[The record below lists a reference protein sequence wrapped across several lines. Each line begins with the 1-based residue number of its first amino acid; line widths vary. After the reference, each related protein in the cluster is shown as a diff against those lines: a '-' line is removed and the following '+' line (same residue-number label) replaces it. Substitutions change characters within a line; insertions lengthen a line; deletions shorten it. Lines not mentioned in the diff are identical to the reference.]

1 MNGGLMHVAVF
12 DVNVLV
18 SSLIMKGKP
27 RELWLR
33 AKANEFTLLLSSQIV
48 SEFIDVISR
57 RKFAKYVK
65 AHDVRVFLQ
74 ALHQTAKFIR
84 TKSRFKIVKADP
96 ADDTIL
102 RTAFDGKAD
111 CIVSGDNH
119 LLSLRTFRGIK
130 ILTVDEMLTL
140 LKEEKA
146 QK

>member
-1 MNGGLMHVAVF
+1 VSLVHVVAF

-18 SSLIMKGKP
+18 SSLIMRGKP

-74 ALHQTAKFIR
+74 ALHQTAKFARI
-84 TKSRFKIVKADP
+84 KSRFKIVKADP

-119 LLSLRTFRGIK
+119 LLSLGTFRGIK

>member
-1 MNGGLMHVAVF
+1 MHVAVF

-33 AKANEFTLLLSSQIV
+33 ARANEFTLLLSSQIV
-48 SEFIDVISR
+48 SEFVTVISR

-65 AHDVRVFLQ
+65 THDVKVFLQ
-74 ALHQTAKFIR
+74 ALHQTAKFTQI
-84 TKSRFKIVKADP
+84 KSSFKVVKADP
-96 ADDTIL
+96 ADNNIL

-119 LLSLRTFRGIK
+119 LLSLKTFRGIK

>member
-1 MNGGLMHVAVF
+1 MSIVHVVVF

-33 AKANEFTLLLSSQIV
+33 VKANEFTLLLSSQIV

-65 AHDVRVFLQ
+65 AQDVRVFLQ
-74 ALHQTAKFIR
+74 ALHQTAKFTR

-102 RTAFDGKAD
+102 RTAFDGKANY
-111 CIVSGDNH
+111 IVSGDNH
-119 LLSLRTFRGIK
+119 LLSLGTFRGIK
-130 ILTVDEMLTL
+130 ILTVDEMLRL
-140 LKEEKA
+140 LKEEQA

>member
-1 MNGGLMHVAVF
+1 MHVAVF

-48 SEFIDVISR
+48 SEFIDVINR
-57 RKFAKYVK
+57 RKFATYVT
-65 AHDVRVFLQ
+65 AHDVKVFLE
-74 ALHQTAKFIR
+74 ALHQTAKFTQI
-84 TKSRFKIVKADP
+84 KSKFKVVKADP
-96 ADDTIL
+96 ADDAIL

-119 LLSLRTFRGIK
+119 LLSLGAFRGIR
-130 ILTVDEMLTL
+130 ILTVDELLTS
-140 LKEEKA
+140 LKKEKA
-146 QK
+146 HK

>member
-1 MNGGLMHVAVF
+1 MYVAVF

-18 SSLIMKGKP
+18 SSLITKGRS

-33 AKANEFTLLLSSQIV
+33 VRANEFTLLLSRQIV
-48 SEFIDVISR
+48 SEFINVISR
-57 RKFAKYVK
+57 GKFTRYVK
-65 AHDVRVFLQ
+65 EYDVRVFLE
-74 ALHQTAKFIR
+74 ALHQTAKFARI
-84 TKSRFKIVKADP
+84 KSRFKVVKVDP
-96 ADDTIL
+96 ADDIIL

-111 CIVSGDNH
+111 CIVSGDSH
-119 LLSLRTFRGIK
+119 LLSLGAFRGIR

>member
-1 MNGGLMHVAVF
+1 VSLVHVVVF

-18 SSLIMKGKP
+18 SNLIMKGKP

-65 AHDVRVFLQ
+65 AQDLRVFLQ
-74 ALHQTAKFIR
+74 ALHQTAKFTR

-119 LLSLRTFRGIK
+119 LLSLGTFRGIK

>member
-1 MNGGLMHVAVF
+1 MHLTVF

-33 AKANEFTLLLSSQIV
+33 AKANEFTLLLSSQII

-74 ALHQTAKFIR
+74 ALHQTAKFTRI
-84 TKSRFKIVKADP
+84 KSRFKVVKADP

-102 RTAFDGKAD
+102 RTALDGKAD

-119 LLSLRTFRGIK
+119 LLSLGTFRGIK

-140 LKEEKA
+140 LKEEKT

>member
-1 MNGGLMHVAVF
+1 VHVAVF

-33 AKANEFTLLLSSQIV
+33 ARANEFTLLLSSQIV
-48 SEFIDVISR
+48 SEFVTVISR

-65 AHDVRVFLQ
+65 AQDVRVFLQ
-74 ALHQTAKFIR
+74 ALHQTAKFTRI
-84 TKSRFKIVKADP
+84 KSRFKAVKADP
-96 ADDTIL
+96 ADDTVL

-119 LLSLRTFRGIK
+119 LLSLKTFRGIK
-130 ILTVDEMLTL
+130 IITVEEMLTL

>member
-1 MNGGLMHVAVF
+1 MHVAVF

-33 AKANEFTLLLSSQIV
+33 AKTNEFTLLLSSQIV
-48 SEFIDVISR
+48 SEFIYVISR

-74 ALHQTAKFIR
+74 ALHQTAKFARI
-84 TKSRFKIVKADP
+84 KSRFKIVKADP

-119 LLSLRTFRGIK
+119 LLSLGTFRGIK